1 MISINEP
8 VSGSICQS
16 LVLNAIACSPNPFLK
31 RYPRGL
37 RVRPKTAFA
46 RSLRA
51 KALLADVVGLF
62 AIRGKS
68 LIATNTST

>member
-51 KALLADVVGLF
+51 KALLVGF
-62 AIRGKS
+62 AGTIN
-68 LIATNTST
+68 I